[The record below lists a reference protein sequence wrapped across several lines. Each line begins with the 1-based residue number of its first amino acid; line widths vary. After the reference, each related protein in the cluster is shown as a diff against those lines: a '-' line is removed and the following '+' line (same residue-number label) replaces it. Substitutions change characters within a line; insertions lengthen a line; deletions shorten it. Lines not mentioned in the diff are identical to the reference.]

1 MTNKLH
7 TKITSRSNSEAIAQ
21 KLFALLI
28 TSVLSSA
35 VFTTTTANA
44 QTATS
49 PSSSGAV
56 GQKSSG
62 GAWGVKNP
70 LFDAVAGKINLT
82 ANLGYVFNFASNWDS
97 NDIGTGNA
105 NGAVGYGARLG
116 WTHKSGFGISGDYLG
131 FTSKW
136 SNGGMDYTNP
146 YNILTITPSYRFSFG
161 QNKEWGVKVGLGIGM
176 SLADV
181 SWSKDTQTAKG
192 VNGGAS
198 RKVAGGAVYKDN
210 NAIYSTTGSG
220 ASLQGAVTFANGTSP
235 AITAG
240 NNTACSFGVYADS
253 KGQTSI
259 NPAHLGPLL
268 GGGNDNSSV
277 APIAASR
284 CAINATTN
292 STPSQTITDT
302 QIATALKDGKISVLQ
317 AKSDAGV
324 AKAVWTE
331 VLGANATVAGV
342 NALAAAENFESDTA
356 VIMNANTWDALDY
369 NTKTKLKTTL
379 GLVAND
385 ITASPS
391 SGGSAKDDA
400 GFVLA
405 PEVAVEYDNGL
416 FHGDINLRYIHG
428 LVNVKYDGQNTTANQ
443 LQKSG
448 PLALFIGAGLGV
460 NF

>member
-1 MTNKLH
+1 MTNKLR

-35 VFTTTTANA
+35 VFTTTALAQTTQTAKTAN
-44 QTATS
+44 
-49 PSSSGAV
+49 SSG
-56 GQKSSG
+56 Q
-62 GAWGVKNP
+62 WGVKNP

-116 WTHKSGFGISGDYLG
+116 WTHKSGFGVSGDYLG

-161 QNKEWGVKVGLGIGM
+161 QNKEWGVKVGLGVGM

-181 SWSKDTQTAKG
+181 SWGKDTQTAKG

-198 RKVAGGAVYKDN
+198 RKVAGGAVYKTTTVSSVGSVPVPVAAAAPSVCN
-210 NAIYSTTGSG
+210 NTNTGIVSTIDSQNNNPNKCPNFSTT
-220 ASLQGAVTFANGTSP
+220 VTNE
-235 AITAG
+235 
-240 NNTACSFGVYADS
+240 
-253 KGQTSI
+253 
-259 NPAHLGPLL
+259 
-268 GGGNDNSSV
+268 
-277 APIAASR
+277 
-284 CAINATTN
+284 
-292 STPSQTITDT
+292 
-302 QIATALKDGKISVLQ
+302 QIATWLKDLGVTS
-317 AKSDAGV
+317 SDGITLVYQSDKVTIATNGADGAV
-324 AKAVWTE
+324 APEVACLVWGGTWNGTKDSATE
-331 VLGANATVAGV
+331 TSASC
-342 NALAAAENFESDTA
+342 AA
-356 VIMNANTWDALDY
+356 
-369 NTKTKLKTTL
+369 
-379 GLVAND
+379 
-385 ITASPS
+385 P
-391 SGGSAKDDA
+391 GGSAKDDA

-405 PEVAVEYDNGL
+405 PEIAVEYDNGL

-428 LVNVKYDGQNTTANQ
+428 LANVKYDGQNTTANQ

-448 PLALFIGAGLGV
+448 PL
-460 NF
+460 

>member
-1 MTNKLH
+1 KN
-7 TKITSRSNSEAIAQ
+7 N
-21 KLFALLI
+21 LLN
-28 TSVLSSA
+28 TSVLLLA
-35 VFTTTTANA
+35 TILAGTTTTTTTALA

-56 GQKSSG
+56 GQKS
-62 GAWGVKNP
+62 WGVKNP
-70 LFDAVAGKINLT
+70 LFDAVAGKLNLT
-82 ANLGYVFNFASNWDS
+82 ANLGYVFNFASNWDG

-136 SNGGMDYTNP
+136 SNGGTDYTNP

-181 SWSKDTQTAKG
+181 SWGTTKTAKG

-198 RKVAGGAVYKDN
+198 RKVAGGAIYQASVVTAGANPPVWQPTVCGPDGNATALQNTADSLAGSGVRNKCN
-210 NAIYSTTGSG
+210 NGAGNAVTNAQIADWLKGLGVTSSDGVDLTLGSSGVLIVSGSG
-220 ASLQGAVTFANGTSP
+220 AVAPEVACLVWGGTWNGIANG
-235 AITAG
+235 AG
-240 NNTACSFGVYADS
+240 SCV
-253 KGQTSI
+253 
-259 NPAHLGPLL
+259 
-268 GGGNDNSSV
+268 
-277 APIAASR
+277 
-284 CAINATTN
+284 
-292 STPSQTITDT
+292 
-302 QIATALKDGKISVLQ
+302 
-317 AKSDAGV
+317 
-324 AKAVWTE
+324 
-331 VLGANATVAGV
+331 VAG
-342 NALAAAENFESDTA
+342 
-356 VIMNANTWDALDY
+356 
-369 NTKTKLKTTL
+369 
-379 GLVAND
+379 
-385 ITASPS
+385 AST
-391 SGGSAKDDA
+391 GGSAKDDA

-428 LVNVKYDGQNTTANQ
+428 LANVKYDGQNGTANQ